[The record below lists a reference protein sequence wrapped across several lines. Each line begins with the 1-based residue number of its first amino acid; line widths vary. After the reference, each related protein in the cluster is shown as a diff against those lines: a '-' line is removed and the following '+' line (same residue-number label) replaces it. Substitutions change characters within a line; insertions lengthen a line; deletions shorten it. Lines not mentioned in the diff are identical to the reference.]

1 MTVVISVRVPEEL
14 REDLKKYS
22 VEYGEIARK
31 AWQEAVQECKLKAA
45 RGAAKELGR
54 ILADVGTE
62 TNDRSI
68 KKDRDKR

>member
-31 AWQEAVQECKLKAA
+31 AW
-45 RGAAKELGR
+45 
-54 ILADVGTE
+54 
-62 TNDRSI
+62 
-68 KKDRDKR
+68 